1 MDDPRL
7 DWARNRRAL
16 GDLDRISRLL
26 LGFGSI
32 DRTVLPRVLAAGTRN
47 QILID
52 VGTGSGLAAAR
63 LAAAAA
69 RDGVS
74 LRVVGI
80 DRKLTHLVLGRHFGI
95 RQLRVVASAEA
106 LPFRSGAGDWVLSTL
121 LWHHFDLPAN
131 RKILGEA
138 CRVASRGALVV
149 DLRHSLA
156 AAALARV
163 LLPAAGA
170 GPIARQDGY
179 VSLARAWS
187 LEEVR
192 SAAAGLA
199 DGGWTIVELRRR
211 FPFRFSLVLAP
222 EKQESSHPV

>member
-7 DWARNRRAL
+7 DWAQNRRAL

-32 DRTVLPRVLAAGTRN
+32 HRTVLPRLLAAGAPI

-69 RDGVS
+69 RGGVS
-74 LRVVGI
+74 LRVVGV
-80 DRKLTHLVLGRHFGI
+80 DRKLTHLALGRRLGVP
-95 RQLRVVASAEA
+95 QLRVVASAEA
-106 LPFRSGAGDWVLSTL
+106 LPFRSSASDWVLSTL

-131 RKILGEA
+131 RGILAEA
-138 CRVASRGALVV
+138 CRAARRGAIVV

-170 GPIARQDGY
+170 GRIAREDGY

-187 LEEVR
+187 PDEVR
-192 SAAAGLA
+192 RAASGVNT
-199 DGGWTIVELRRR
+199 GWTIAELRRR
-211 FPFRFSLVLAP
+211 FPFRFSLVMVPGGNPPTA
-222 EKQESSHPV
+222 